1 MEENLPDLMVHIF
14 SQEHQSNHLKRS
26 ETLEF
31 CPLDVEIEQVSSLLL
46 FFGIGADLLDRSIDQ
61 VLSVP
66 VNGSQVS
73 SCHHLVVAGDATIA
87 LLLVF

>member
-14 SQEHQSNHLKRS
+14 SQEHEADDLKGS
-26 ETLEF
+26 EPLEL
-31 CPLDVEIEQVSSLLL
+31 CPLDVEVEQVSSLLF
-46 FFGIGADLLDRSIDQ
+46 FFGVGADLLYRSIDQ

-73 SCHHLVVAGDATIA
+73 SCHHLVVAGDASVA